1 MSDAEVDRRLVEE
14 FTDTGDEQPGNVQ
27 PEVHV
32 VGLSGRD
39 VVALVG
45 HLNRLGATWN
55 EQTFHL
61 DAEGIDVT
69 VSERPDVAE
78 LVVAGRAAY
87 ACVGADGITVDGV
100 ELPTLS
106 MFIHRDAIQ
115 FFWDAGPP
123 WTERHVGAFLAL
135 LAQLLDVAPEAALR
149 PDPSYPEPRRLLLG
163 RLFGLH
169 LVLDCEQQ
177 ELCELRRREVVVAD
191 QHSVRR
197 PWV

>member
-14 FTDTGDEQPGNVQ
+14 FTDTGDEQPGNVE
-27 PEVHV
+27 PKVHV

-87 ACVGADGITVDGV
+87 ACVGG
-100 ELPTLS
+100 
-106 MFIHRDAIQ
+106 
-115 FFWDAGPP
+115 
-123 WTERHVGAFLAL
+123 
-135 LAQLLDVAPEAALR
+135 
-149 PDPSYPEPRRLLLG
+149 
-163 RLFGLH
+163 
-169 LVLDCEQQ
+169 
-177 ELCELRRREVVVAD
+177 
-191 QHSVRR
+191 
-197 PWV
+197 

>member
-1 MSDAEVDRRLVEE
+1 MPAS
-14 FTDTGDEQPGNVQ
+14 
-27 PEVHV
+27 
-32 VGLSGRD
+32 
-39 VVALVG
+39 
-45 HLNRLGATWN
+45 
-55 EQTFHL
+55 
-61 DAEGIDVT
+61 
-69 VSERPDVAE
+69 
-78 LVVAGRAAY
+78 AG
-87 ACVGADGITVDGV
+87 DGITVDGV

-177 ELCELRRREVVVAD
+177 ELRELRRREVVVAD
-191 QHSVRR
+191 EHERAPAVVQPRPEREAFDVVEREPEVVEVQQQPLVRR
-197 PWV
+197 VPAQLDRVELIVLPVSGAPTENERSIAISVSSSSGRSPRRR